1 MFARSSRFFLSTAMF
16 LGGVKKRSFL
26 YTPTFLFHAIVDV
39 PKSVDAIAA
48 YKLSLV
54 VAEVV
59 GVAAEQT
66 TGIVLLEHYAIPI
79 HKYLKRIARVK
90 LHGFSYL
97 DGKNYSSKLINGAN
111 DSC

>member
-1 MFARSSRFFLSTAMF
+1 MGCKETFVSLH
-16 LGGVKKRSFL
+16 
-26 YTPTFLFHAIVDV
+26 PNFLFHAIVDV
-39 PKSVDAIAA
+39 PKGVDAVAT

-66 TGIVLLEHYAIPI
+66 TGIVLLEYYAITV
-79 HKYLKRIARVK
+79 HEYLKRIARVK